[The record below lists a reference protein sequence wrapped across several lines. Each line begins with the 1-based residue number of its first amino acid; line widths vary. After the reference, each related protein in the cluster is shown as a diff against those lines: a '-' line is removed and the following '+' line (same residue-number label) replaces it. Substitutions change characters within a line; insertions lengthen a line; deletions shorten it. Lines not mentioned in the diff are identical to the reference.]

1 MKFSTITFIDSL
13 RQLRTQE
20 FAQHY
25 TEHLVTERRYRKTA
39 KKRYM
44 QMVNARVLN
53 EAVDIYDNYDVIKE
67 LNTLQKYWHY
77 IADGWAVFE

>member
-1 MKFSTITFIDSL
+1 
-13 RQLRTQE
+13 
-20 FAQHY
+20 
-25 TEHLVTERRYRKTA
+25 
-39 KKRYM
+39 
-44 QMVNARVLN
+44 MVNARVLN